1 MQGCTSLGV
10 IRKVAASSGT
20 IATLAGQPTNP
31 DGSDPCCDG
40 CFDPPECVRAFDLT
54 TDPSDRLVI
63 ADREK
68 RVVDRLRPSDP
79 PPSCDDGDACTT
91 DTVDPSTGCVHTPL
105 GGVAGV
111 TCSCAQPLAPAACSG
126 EPVPPIVGRLFDRAC
141 HKAQLAAKA
150 GQSRRGQRAWR
161 HLLRDL
167 HRAARRTGRAAHRRQ
182 LSADC
187 AQAILQQLGV
197 PRLSAAQ

>member
-1 MQGCTSLGV
+1 
-10 IRKVAASSGT
+10 
-20 IATLAGQPTNP
+20 
-31 DGSDPCCDG
+31 
-40 CFDPPECVRAFDLT
+40 VRAFDLT

-63 ADREK
+63 ADRDK
-68 RVVDRLRPSDP
+68 RVVERLRPSDP

-111 TCSCAQPLAPAACSG
+111 TCSCAQPLVPAACSG

>member
-1 MQGCTSLGV
+1 MSLGV

-79 PPSCDDGDACTT
+79 PPSCDDEAS
-91 DTVDPSTGCVHTPL
+91 TVCVWSYAT
-105 GGVAGV
+105 
-111 TCSCAQPLAPAACSG
+111 
-126 EPVPPIVGRLFDRAC
+126 
-141 HKAQLAAKA
+141 
-150 GQSRRGQRAWR
+150 
-161 HLLRDL
+161 
-167 HRAARRTGRAAHRRQ
+167 
-182 LSADC
+182 
-187 AQAILQQLGV
+187 
-197 PRLSAAQ
+197 

>member
-1 MQGCTSLGV
+1 RQRVQPRGATTVDGPCAPRTGDLPAALPRLPMQGCMSLGV

-63 ADREK
+63 ADRDK
-68 RVVDRLRPSDP
+68 RVVERPRPSDP

-111 TCSCAQPLAPAACSG
+111 TCSCAQPLAPAPCSG
-126 EPVPPIVGRLFDRAC
+126 GPVPP
-141 HKAQLAAKA
+141 
-150 GQSRRGQRAWR
+150 
-161 HLLRDL
+161 
-167 HRAARRTGRAAHRRQ
+167 
-182 LSADC
+182 
-187 AQAILQQLGV
+187 
-197 PRLSAAQ
+197 PP